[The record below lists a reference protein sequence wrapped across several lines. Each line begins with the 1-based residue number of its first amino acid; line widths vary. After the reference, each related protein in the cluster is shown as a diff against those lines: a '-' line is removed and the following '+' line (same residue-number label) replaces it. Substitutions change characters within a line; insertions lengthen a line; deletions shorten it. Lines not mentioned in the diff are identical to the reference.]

1 MSTGN
6 KNTKSEKALA
16 NAKKKVPVKAE
27 RAVSPRRHVPATHV
41 LATFDDML
49 EDFSKRFRESIWT
62 PWEWAIEPYT
72 VELPM
77 RAAYSDLIDE
87 GNKFLVRAEVPG
99 IPRDKIDVTVT
110 KNGIEISGETG
121 VETEE
126 KEKNFVV
133 RERNYSSI
141 YKNLTFP
148 EEVIP
153 DKAEC
158 KVKDGVLEVIVPKKT
173 PTPEAKKHKI
183 QVKEAK

>member
-1 MSTGN
+1 MEMST
-6 KNTKSEKALA
+6 E
-16 NAKKKVPVKAE
+16 KKVPAKTEKTPVKAE
-27 RAVSPRRHVPATHV
+27 RAISPRRHVPTTHV
-41 LATFDDML
+41 LATFDDLL
-49 EDFSKRFRESIWT
+49 EDFGKRFRESIWT
-62 PWEWAIEPYT
+62 PWDWAIEPYT

-87 GNKFLVRAEVPG
+87 GKSFLVRAEVPG

-110 KNGIEISGETG
+110 KGGIEISGETDA
-121 VETEE
+121 VNEE

-133 RERNYSSI
+133 RERSYSSI

-158 KVKDGVLEVIVPKKT
+158 KVKDGVLEVIIPKKT
-173 PTPEAKKHKI
+173 PTPETKKHKV